1 MIQKRNSS
9 GKRISKMKRNEIRA
23 GYLFLLP
30 AALCLVVW
38 TIYPILNSFWYSL
51 TDFNILNDKNFVG
64 LENYK
69 ALLADKDW
77 IYSIRRTFAYVLLFV
92 PLMYLI
98 SLGAAELVKHLKLCK
113 GFFRTAYF
121 LPVVVSAVAA
131 GAIFKLVL
139 NTKMGL
145 VNKIL
150 ASLGLARINFLGDAS
165 NALGACVLLAIWLGF
180 GYNMIVFLAGL
191 QDIPTEYYEAAAI
204 DGASG
209 FMQFRY
215 ITFPA
220 LGRTSVFVLTM
231 CFIDSFQTY
240 DIIKMLTDGGPNY
253 STTLV
258 IQRIYINAFQH
269 YKMGYACAMT
279 VMLFFIIFIVT
290 MLQLKFTSKMADNGW
305 G

>member
-1 MIQKRNSS
+1 MI
-9 GKRISKMKRNEIRA
+9 A

-30 AALCLVVW
+30 AAACLIIW
-38 TIYPILNSFWYSL
+38 TVYPILNSFWYSL
-51 TDFNILNDKNFVG
+51 TDYNILTTPQFLG

-69 ALLADKDW
+69 ALLQDQDW
-77 IYSIRRTFAYVLLFV
+77 ISSIRSTFKYVMLFV
-92 PLMYLI
+92 PLMYCI
-98 SLGAAELVKHLKLCK
+98 SLASAELIKHLKVFS

-131 GAIFKLVL
+131 GAIFRLIL

-145 VNKIL
+145 INKVL
-150 ASLGLARINFLGDAS
+150 FTFGFHNINFLGDAS
-165 NALGACVLLAIWLGF
+165 NALVTCVVLAVWLGF

-191 QDIPTEYYEAAAI
+191 QDIPKEYYEAAAI
-204 DGASG
+204 DGANG
-209 FMQFRY
+209 LQQFWY

-220 LGRTSVFVLTM
+220 LGRTSIFVLTM
-231 CFIDSFQTY
+231 SFIDSFQTY
-240 DIIKMLTDGGPNY
+240 DVIKMLTDGGPNY

-279 VMLFFIIFIVT
+279 VMLFVIIFLVTIV
-290 MLQLKFTSKMADNGW
+290 QLKLTSKLADNGW

>member
-1 MIQKRNSS
+1 MRTRTNS
-9 GKRISKMKRNEIRA
+9 ISKIKKQEIKA

-30 AALCLVVW
+30 ASICLLIW
-38 TIYPILNSFWYSL
+38 TIIPIISSLGYSL
-51 TDFNILNDKNFVG
+51 TDFNILDNATFIG
-64 LENYK
+64 LDNYK
-69 ALLADKDW
+69 ELFRDKEW
-77 IYSIRRTFAYVLLFV
+77 LYSLKQTFKYVLMYV
-92 PLMYLI
+92 PLMFLI
-98 SLGAAELVKHLKLCK
+98 SLGAAELVKHLTICK

-145 VNKIL
+145 INKIL
-150 ASLGLARINFLGDAS
+150 YAVGLDQINFLGDAG
-165 NALGACVLLAIWLGF
+165 NALGSCVALGIWLGF
-180 GYNMIVFLAGL
+180 GYHMIVFLAGL
-191 QDIPTEYYEAAAI
+191 QDIPSDYYEAAAI

-209 FMQFRY
+209 LQQFFY

-220 LGRTSVFVLTM
+220 LGRTSIFVLTM

-240 DIIKMLTDGGPNY
+240 DVIKMLTDGGPNY

-258 IQRIYINAFQH
+258 IQRIYTEAFQH
-269 YKMGYACAMT
+269 YRMGYACAAT
-279 VMLFFIIFIVT
+279 VMLFVIIFIVT
-290 MLQLKFTSKMADNGW
+290 MLQLKLTNKFADNGW

>member
-1 MIQKRNSS
+1 MKKHQTSRHRLS
-9 GKRISKMKRNEIRA
+9 RLKRNEMLA
-23 GYLFLLP
+23 GYLFLIP
-30 AALCLVVW
+30 AAICLLIW

-51 TDFNILNDKNFVG
+51 TGFNILNEKDFIG

-69 ALLADKDW
+69 MLLEDEDW
-77 IYSIRRTFAYVLLFV
+77 IFSIQRTFIYVLLFV
-92 PLMYLI
+92 PLMYII
-98 SLGAAELVKHLKLCK
+98 SLAAAELVKHLKILS
-113 GFFRTAYF
+113 GFFRTSFF

-131 GAIFKLVL
+131 GAIFRLIL

-145 VNKIL
+145 IKKIL
-150 ASLGLARINFLGDAS
+150 FSLGKNQVNFLGDAG
-165 NALGACVLLAIWLGF
+165 NALVACVMLAIWLGF
-180 GYNMIVFLAGL
+180 GYDMIIFLAGL
-191 QDIPTEYYEAAAI
+191 QDIPTEYYEAASI
-204 DGASG
+204 DGAG
-209 FMQFRY
+209 KIQQFCY

-269 YKMGYACAMT
+269 YEMGYACAMT

-290 MLQLKFTSKMADNGW
+290 MIQLKFTSKMADNGW

>member
-1 MIQKRNSS
+1 MAKPKKKLSRL
-9 GKRISKMKRNEIRA
+9 KKNEIRA

-30 AALCLVVW
+30 AALCLLVW
-38 TIYPILNSFWYSL
+38 TIYPIANSFWYSL
-51 TDFNILNDKNFVG
+51 TDFNILNDKTFVG
-64 LENYK
+64 LENYI
-69 ALLADKDW
+69 ALFSDKDW
-77 IYSIRRTFAYVLLFV
+77 MFSLKRTFQYVLMFV
-92 PLMYLI
+92 PCMYIL
-98 SLGAAELVKHLKLCK
+98 SLLSAELVKHIKVFK
-113 GFFRTAYF
+113 GFFRTSFF

-145 VNKIL
+145 VNK
-150 ASLGLARINFLGDAS
+150 GLAAIGLQRINFLGDSQHALAS
-165 NALGACVLLAIWLGF
+165 CVMLAIWLGF
-180 GYNMIVFLAGL
+180 GYDMIIFLAGL
-191 QDIPTEYYEAAAI
+191 QDIPSEYYEAAAI
-204 DGASG
+204 DGASP
-209 FMQFRY
+209 FQQFCY

-279 VMLFFIIFIVT
+279 VILFFIIFIVT
-290 MLQLKFTSKMADNGW
+290 MIQLKITSRMADNGW
-305 G
+305 E

>member
-1 MIQKRNSS
+1 MKLHL
-9 GKRISKMKRNEIRA
+9 KPISKVKKREITA
-23 GYLFLLP
+23 GYLFLAP
-30 AALCLVVW
+30 AAVCLLVW
-38 TIYPILNSFWYSL
+38 TIYPIISSVRYSL
-51 TDFNILNDKNFVG
+51 TDFNILNEASFIG

-69 ALLADKDW
+69 KLFSDEDW
-77 IYSIRRTFAYVLLFV
+77 IYSLKQTFKYVIMYVPIMFV
-92 PLMYLI
+92 I
-98 SLGAAELVKHLKLCK
+98 SLAAAELVKHLKICK

-145 VNKIL
+145 LNKLI
-150 ASLGLARINFLGDAS
+150 SLVGLDKVNFLGDAG
-165 NALGACVLLAIWLGF
+165 NALGACVALGIWLGF
-180 GYNMIVFLAGL
+180 GYHMIVFLAGL
-191 QDIPTEYYEAAAI
+191 QDIPRDYYEAAAI

-209 FMQFRY
+209 LQQFYY

-240 DIIKMLTDGGPNY
+240 DVIKMLTDGGPNY

-258 IQRIYINAFQH
+258 VQRIFMNAFQH
-269 YKMGYACAMT
+269 YEMGYACAAT

-290 MLQLKFTSKMADNGW
+290 MIQLKLTSKFAENGW